1 MGFLDW
7 IWTGKEY
14 RMFSAE
20 QRRVAIELFIK
31 YDYSA
36 MAIIRKLGY
45 PSPNSRREC
54 GHLGWVGISPII
66 RLA

>member
-1 MGFLDW
+1 
-7 IWTGKEY
+7 
-14 RMFSAE
+14 MFSAE

-36 MAIIRKLGY
+36 MAIIRELGY
-45 PSPNSRREC
+45 LSPNSRREC
-54 GHLGWVGISPII
+54 GHLGWVGIFPII